1 MKETTMPAE
10 SESLLL
16 LSPDRYV
23 LRACRRLGI
32 APVVIYGAYH
42 RDNGLQEITAPA
54 VPVFCESHRSPEA
67 ILTALHR
74 VGFADR
80 QFTAVQT
87 TNEYLLVTAAI
98 LGRALGARVIHPGT
112 AVLFRDKSL
121 QKQRVRDA
129 GLTTA
134 RTAVIED
141 IFAIDQDF
149 AFPFERAVLKPV
161 TGAGTEVTSVVDGLA
176 DLLAVADGYRRRR
189 IATRTFVLEE
199 FVAGDEWTADG
210 VVSGG
215 EVLFYGLGRYD
226 QPCLATLQT
235 QTALRMR
242 KFDPQTESWAYAA
255 ADDTIR
261 RAIAALGLPD
271 GVFHMELFHDPASG
285 SVTFSECAARRGG
298 ALTAEEILAKFN
310 VDLGDAAV
318 QCALGRTPKLDVRV
332 RPGTVGSVYLPS
344 RPGVLVRCP
353 SPAELT
359 ELPGVEFARIE
370 LPFGY
375 QMGASL
381 DSTTTRI
388 GMALVTAD
396 DPEALEQ
403 RRADVL
409 RWFDERLVVVP
420 AGATTAG
427 LRDWHRGLGDTYGF
441 ADAAYSE

>member
-1 MKETTMPAE
+1 MPAE
-10 SESLLL
+10 SDSLLL

-23 LRACRRLGI
+23 LRACRRLGL
-32 APVVIYGAYH
+32 APVVIYGGYH
-42 RDNGLQEITAPA
+42 RDNGLQTIAPPA
-54 VPVFCESHRSPEA
+54 IPVFCESHRSPEA

-74 VGFADR
+74 AGFADR

-98 LGRALGARVIHPGT
+98 LGRALGARAIDPGT
-112 AVLFRDKSL
+112 AVRFRDKYL

-134 RTAVIED
+134 RAAVIED
-141 IFAIDQDF
+141 IFAIDRDF
-149 AFPFERAVLKPV
+149 TVPFDRAVLKPI
-161 TGAGTEVTSVVDGLA
+161 TGAGTETTSVVDGLA
-176 DLLAVADGYRRRR
+176 DLLAAADGYRRRR
-189 IATRTFVLEE
+189 IASRTFVLEE

-210 VVSGG
+210 IVSGG
-215 EVLFYGLGRYD
+215 ELLFYGLGRYD
-226 QPCLATLQT
+226 QPCLSTLQSRS
-235 QTALRMR
+235 ALRMR
-242 KFDPQTESWAYAA
+242 KFDPQTEGWTYSA

-261 RAIAALGLPD
+261 RAISALGLED
-271 GVFHMELFHDPASG
+271 GVFHMELFHDPATG

-318 QCALGRTPKLDVRV
+318 QCALGRRPELDVRV

-370 LPFGY
+370 LPFGA
-375 QMGASL
+375 QMGASV

-388 GMALVTAD
+388 GMVLLTAD
-396 DPEALEQ
+396 DPEELE
-403 RRADVL
+403 RRSVEVL

-427 LRDWHRGLGDTYGF
+427 LREWHRGLGSYEF
-441 ADAAYSE
+441 ADAAYGE